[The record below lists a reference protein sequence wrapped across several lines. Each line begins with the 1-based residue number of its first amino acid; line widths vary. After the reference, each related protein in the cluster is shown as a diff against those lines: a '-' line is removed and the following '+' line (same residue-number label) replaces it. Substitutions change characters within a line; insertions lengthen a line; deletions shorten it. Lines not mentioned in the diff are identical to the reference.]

1 MKILVTGAAGFI
13 GHKLVSKLAAEG
25 AEVVGMDNINDYYS
39 AALKLDRLS
48 DTGIEPGRVEYGVA
62 VASLTLPSYRFV
74 KLDLTDREGIERLFA
89 QERFTHVLNL
99 AGQAGVRYSIENP
112 YSYIQSNIVGFLN
125 ILEACRH
132 NSVDHLAYAS
142 SSSVYGMSDRVPFS
156 ETDRTDSPVSL
167 YAATKKSD
175 EEMAY
180 AYSKLYGLQT
190 TGLRFFTVYGPWGRP
205 DMAPLKFMDAIAN
218 GREIEVYNHGR
229 MLRDFT
235 YIDDIATGIGL
246 VIGSHWAD
254 AVPSRIYN
262 IGCQH
267 PVSLLDFIHT
277 IEQAVGRK
285 AIMKM
290 RGMQPGDVVR
300 TYADTSRLERDLGYR
315 PTTTLAEGIAR
326 LYDWY
331 RAYTLKKSHTET
343 AIITPATMR

>member
-1 MKILVTGAAGFI
+1 MNNTANYELTI
-13 GHKLVSKLAAEG
+13 
-25 AEVVGMDNINDYYS
+25 VVPVYNEEDN
-39 AALKLDRLS
+39 LDR
-48 DTGIEPGRVEYGVA
+48 VEREMAAFLPDAA
-62 VASLTLPSYRFV
+62 VKAC
-74 KLDLTDREGIERLFA
+74 
-89 QERFTHVLNL
+89 VLLVND
-99 AGQAGVRYSIENP
+99 GS
-112 YSYIQSNIVGFLN
+112 
-125 ILEACRH
+125 
-132 NSVDHLAYAS
+132 
-142 SSSVYGMSDRVPFS
+142 
-156 ETDRTDSPVSL
+156 TDSSL
-167 YAATKKSD
+167 QKIKDMCRRNAD
-175 EEMAY
+175 
-180 AYSKLYGLQT
+180 
-190 TGLRFFTVYGPWGRP
+190 FFYISSA
-205 DMAPLKFMDAIAN
+205 D
-218 GREIEVYNHGR
+218 NHGR

-246 VIGSHWAD
+246 VLGSHWAD

-290 RGMQPGDVVR
+290 MGMQPGDVVR